1 VEEFGCGIEQPAGGD
16 TKIRIAVRGTATAP
30 VNQGIILLLEVG
42 GSDEKF
48 DSVIAEKWIAAP
60 RLNAA
65 NPPPWAQGLGVPTI
79 IRGENNPDESTKW
92 TALYETGVQGK
103 LPAGAE
109 ASVRVMVIR
118 YGVTP
123 PGGSPRI
130 AQVDFSCKA
139 PDDARQEDNQNQQGG
154 NRPPVPPPTR
164 LTTPTPTPTPV
175 PTPVPPSPTPTIRPT
190 PTPVLPTATP
200 TPKPIPVSPQTLLP
214 PDTFPLPGY
223 TAKSSQSL
231 DNGGWRRQFDSDD
244 FNLRGYFWFVIDMY
258 PVTAD
263 IARLIALQT
272 CGGAPGERVTE
283 LSSPPVGDA
292 AKACVYERADGIRTF
307 NLYTGTRNV
316 RLIIQAA
323 TSRPEISNATVM
335 ESMAAL
341 AYLQIEFLN
350 QTAPAGPAMS
360 VSTSTSRFQFTAPGT
375 LPAAEA
381 GKPYLPNGQ
390 AFSFCDPPTI
400 GFTTQCPP
408 PGTTGRNPSGGSPPY
423 HFQAGTAGGFP
434 PFGMS
439 LGKDGQLTGTPHAA
453 TAGSTYRF
461 TVCAIDLT
469 GDFVCREVSISVGG
483 APTPTPRPSP
493 TPIPTLT
500 PTPPQVATTATVTS
514 VTCTATSSRTQFDSA
529 NNQTLTYVTWQITA
543 TGTATGP
550 ANTRILITHPMDT
563 WTLTPGSWSAN
574 DGVASGGRG
583 RTPGVRRE
591 GGQPESTTWTLTGP
605 YAPSSSYSATRFG
618 GSGPF
623 TVRITTDFGG
633 GSGQATCRL

>member
-1 VEEFGCGIEQPAGGD
+1 
-16 TKIRIAVRGTATAP
+16 
-30 VNQGIILLLEVG
+30 
-42 GSDEKF
+42 
-48 DSVIAEKWIAAP
+48 
-60 RLNAA
+60 
-65 NPPPWAQGLGVPTI
+65 
-79 IRGENNPDESTKW
+79 
-92 TALYETGVQGK
+92 
-103 LPAGAE
+103 
-109 ASVRVMVIR
+109 MVIR